1 MATTFCT
8 AAASATPDADGSVS
22 VEAAW
27 KTFIRF
33 HLTNCTL
40 HWSANTGASR
50 GDEDVSVAELP
61 ARADHTNCL
70 SLRSLS
76 LPDTWHSAPLTS
88 HKSSLCVHAYT
99 GARRTSHRPATK
111 SRKKAR
117 SLYGRTLFDSSR
129 HLTARPCASRPAPR
143 RMAHATMFRTWRY
156 WRWPPCAQSRWSPAR
171 WSQSWASRRP

>member
-8 AAASATPDADGSVS
+8 AAASATPERSVS

-76 LPDTWHSAPLTS
+76 LYLTHGTRPLSRLTNPHYVCMPTRGHGAPPTDQRL
-88 HKSSLCVHAYT
+88 KA
-99 GARRTSHRPATK
+99 G
-111 SRKKAR
+111 KKAR

-143 RMAHATMFRTWRY
+143 RMAHATMFRTWRC